1 MMMDFRSS
9 MRPRE
14 IDRTKKGFTL
24 RKLSLPLNMSSNREI
39 ESKVLIN
46 KGVFKKQLLEE
57 TAAHNWKSKKEIRKL
72 LHPHIADSYL
82 PEGPELVR
90 WKNKDRSLGSRS

>member
-1 MMMDFRSS
+1 

-46 KGVFKKQLLEE
+46 KGVFKK
-57 TAAHNWKSKKEIRKL
+57 
-72 LHPHIADSYL
+72 
-82 PEGPELVR
+82 
-90 WKNKDRSLGSRS
+90 